1 METLSEFRQSFH
13 DGVNAMKE
21 GNFSDAM
28 VKHSIDHFNLSGK
41 NASAFIK
48 RMPAKVRAH
57 LHVDSLGRLQMD
69 DNASMDVKTIVFLA
83 IGIYVLAAV
92 LPGALTAFF
101 NASTT
106 GWDTGTIA
114 LWTIIPLVVV
124 VAVVLTY
131 IKASD

>member
-1 METLSEFRQSFH
+1 METLSEFRQTFA
-13 DGVNAMKE
+13 DGVTAIKE
-21 GNFSDAM
+21 GRFSDDM
-28 VKHSIDHFNLSGK
+28 VKHSIDHFNGTGQ

-48 RMPAKVRAH
+48 KMPKKVQAV
-57 LHVDSLGRLQMD
+57 LSVDNLGRLQMD

>member
-28 VKHSIDHFNLSGK
+28 VKHSIDRFNGTGQ

-48 RMPAKVRAH
+48 KMPKKVQAV
-57 LHVDSLGRLQMD
+57 LSVDNLGRLQMD

>member
-1 METLSEFRQSFH
+1 METLSEFRETFAS
-13 DGVNAMKE
+13 GVTAIKNGE
-21 GNFSDAM
+21 FSPDM
-28 VKHSIDHFNLSGK
+28 VKRSIDHFNVSGK
-41 NASAFIK
+41 DAKAFIK
-48 RMPAKVRAH
+48 KMPKKVQAV
-57 LHVDSLGRLQMD
+57 LSADNLGRLQMD

-101 NASTT
+101 NASTI